1 MLVFSYFQDLLLAVS
16 RLEDYGLAKTI
27 TSNSESRPSGELFIN
42 IKVIKVELID
52 NSVLFIREY
61 IFAKHEQIE
70 HFSYAYQYQ
79 SADESLIFCYDNAA
93 HSPPLSQKEHKHLQN
108 GEIIVY
114 PLPII
119 ELIVDEVLAW
129 LTI

>member
-1 MLVFSYFQDLLLAVS
+1 MSVFSYFQDLVLTVS
-16 RLEDYGLAKTI
+16 RLEDYGLVKTI

-42 IKVIKVELID
+42 IKVELID

-61 IFAKHEQIE
+61 ICAKQERIE

-79 SADESLIFCYDNAA
+79 AADESLIFRYDNAA
-93 HSPPLSQKEHKHLQN
+93 HKPPLLDKEHKHLQN

-114 PLPII
+114 PLPSI
-119 ELIVDEVLAW
+119 ELIVDEILAW
-129 LTI
+129 VTT

>member
-1 MLVFSYFQDLLLAVS
+1 MSVFNYFQDLVHAVS
-16 RLEDYGLAKTI
+16 RLEDYGLATAI

-42 IKVIKVELID
+42 IKVELID

-61 IFAKHEQIE
+61 ISAKHDQIE

-79 SADESLIFCYDNAA
+79 AADESLIFRYDNAA
-93 HSPPLSQKEHKHLQN
+93 HKPPLSQKEHKHLPN

-114 PLPII
+114 SLPSI
-119 ELIVDEVLAW
+119 ELIVDEILAW
-129 LTI
+129 LTN

>member
-1 MLVFSYFQDLLLAVS
+1 MSVFKYFQSLVLAVS
-16 RLEDYGLAKTI
+16 RLEDYGLTKAI

-42 IKVIKVELID
+42 IKVELID

-61 IFAKHEQIE
+61 ISAKHEKLD

-79 SADESLIFCYDNAA
+79 AVDESLIFRYDNAA
-93 HSPPLSQKEHKHLQN
+93 HKPPLSEKEHKHLQN
-108 GEIIVY
+108 GEIITY
-114 PLPII
+114 PLPNI

-129 LTI
+129 LTIS

>member
-1 MLVFSYFQDLLLAVS
+1 MLVFSYFQDLLLVVS

-27 TSNSESRPSGELFIN
+27 TSNSESRSSGELFIN
-42 IKVIKVELID
+42 IKVELID

-79 SADESLIFCYDNAA
+79 SADESLIFRCDNAA
-93 HSPPLSQKEHKHLQN
+93 HKPPLSQKEHKHLQN

>member
-1 MLVFSYFQDLLLAVS
+1 MSVFSYFQNLLLAIS

-27 TSNSESRPSGELFIN
+27 ISNSESRPSGELFVN
-42 IKVIKVELID
+42 IKVELIN

-61 IFAKHEQIE
+61 ISAKQEKIE

-79 SADESLIFCYDNAA
+79 SADKSLIFRYDNAA
-93 HSPPLSQKEHKHLQN
+93 HKPPLSEKEHKHLQN

-114 PLPII
+114 PLPSI
-119 ELIVDEVLAW
+119 ELIVDEILDW
-129 LTI
+129 LTT